1 MDANTI
7 QILMVESWQ
16 GRHFIVE
23 CTLLMDMRSV
33 DVHSTAFYYVE
44 LWGGLGSWVLAAA
57 QIVYPAFA
65 SLRVPTIFFCFECWI
80 HLATIVTIRF
90 GSSCLD
96 SFRWQFGL
104 LFSVDIGLLLNMC
117 LLVGPFYVTNH
128 GSNMGQI
135 NELSDI
141 ARCIASTS
149 AGDEKAPEYIMS
161 CMEDLKDVLRANK
174 VQALTVD
181 TFGNRI
187 EKLCRYVLNLPLSGS
202 LLSISPVSQFL
213 QVL

>member
-1 MDANTI
+1 
-7 QILMVESWQ
+7 
-16 GRHFIVE
+16 
-23 CTLLMDMRSV
+23 
-33 DVHSTAFYYVE
+33 
-44 LWGGLGSWVLAAA
+44 
-57 QIVYPAFA
+57 
-65 SLRVPTIFFCFECWI
+65 
-80 HLATIVTIRF
+80 
-90 GSSCLD
+90 
-96 SFRWQFGL
+96 
-104 LFSVDIGLLLNMC
+104 
-117 LLVGPFYVTNH
+117 
-128 GSNMGQI
+128 MGQI

-141 ARCIASTS
+141 ARCVASTS

-202 LLSISPVSQFL
+202 LLSISLVSQFL